1 MKKNFNLS
9 LEKEQTEK
17 FQAYL
22 NKFGLTFSGFIG
34 NVIED
39 SLHHADFI
47 SVVMDEEKT
56 TYRGAKKLLSQEF
69 EIGVFQ

>member
-22 NKFGLTFSGFIG
+22 HKFGLTFSGFIG

-39 SLHHADFI
+39 SLSHAESI
-47 SVVMDEEKT
+47 SIVMDEEKA
-56 TYRGAKKLLSQEF
+56 TYRGAKKILAVDF